1 MTDVAPT
8 GADRMR
14 QADKVINAVSE
25 KLEAHRALLSKCRQG
40 ALMWRVDDRGKVLVE
55 LKPTL

>member
-1 MTDVAPT
+1 
-8 GADRMR
+8 MR